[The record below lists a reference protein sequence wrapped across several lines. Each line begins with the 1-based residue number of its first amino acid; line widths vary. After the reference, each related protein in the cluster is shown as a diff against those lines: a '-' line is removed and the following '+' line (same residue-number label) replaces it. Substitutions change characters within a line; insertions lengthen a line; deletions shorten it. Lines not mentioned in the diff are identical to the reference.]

1 MKVPEFLKVNR
12 NPDPPRCH
20 HTSDEG
26 SPCNAPPQSGKKY
39 CFFHDPRQQKKREAA
54 HRNGGFMRNRR
65 SQNEDAPLLPPN
77 PPLVSFKTFDDVGQF
92 FEQVTNYVLQGQMD
106 ARTANCLRQLAS
118 GRLRVFEAKA
128 RAQRQEEEANA
139 RAKADAAQSDQPR
152 GSSGK
157 KQPFSDLECHV
168 TDLATGTVRIIKG
181 GVTTVIPPPP
191 RIPPD
196 PPLPGDPYHHD
207 EHASIESRAEASNA
221 RQRAFIDSII
231 AQERSNSNLNANSG
245 SKPLSPPA
253 KQGQPSA
260 LQHDP
265 PPPLRH
271 DPSPQNAAGP
281 ARLETTAT
289 RTMTTPTPVE
299 TTPVEA
305 TKAEPP
311 KPAAAAAL
319 SIPAPSTPAA
329 ASPDK
334 QAKYQHKPEPPGCP
348 TYWRYW
354 NQ

>member
-26 SPCNAPPQSGKKY
+26 TACNAPPQTGKKY

-128 RAQRQEEEANA
+128 RAQRQKEEAE
-139 RAKADAAQSDQPR
+139 AKAAAQSDQPR
-152 GSSGK
+152 ASSGK

-181 GVTTVIPPPP
+181 GVTTVIPPQP

-196 PPLPGDPYHHD
+196 PPSPGDPYHRD
-207 EHASIESRAEASNA
+207 EHASIESRVEASNA
-221 RQRAFIDSII
+221 RQRAVIDNWL
-231 AQERSNSNLNANSG
+231 AQERSRSNLNGNSG
-245 SKPLSPPA
+245 PKPLSPPG
-253 KQGQPSA
+253 KPEPRP
-260 LQHDP
+260 QHD
-265 PPPLRH
+265 
-271 DPSPQNAAGP
+271 AGP
-281 ARLETTAT
+281 PRLETTAIRTTPVETTAT
-289 RTMTTPTPVE
+289 RTTTMPAPTPVKTTLVE
-299 TTPVEA
+299 T
-305 TKAEPP
+305 P
-311 KPAAAAAL
+311 K
-319 SIPAPSTPAA
+319 
-329 ASPDK
+329 
-334 QAKYQHKPEPPGCP
+334 
-348 TYWRYW
+348 
-354 NQ
+354 

>member
-39 CFFHDPRQQKKREAA
+39 CFFHDPRQQKKREAT

-128 RAQRQEEEANA
+128 RAQRQQEEAQ
-139 RAKADAAQSDQPR
+139 AKADAVQSDHSR

-157 KQPFSDLECHV
+157 KQPFSDIECHM
-168 TDLATGTVRIIKG
+168 TDLATGTVRITKG

-221 RQRAFIDSII
+221 RQRAVIDNWL
-231 AQERSNSNLNANSG
+231 AQERSRSNLNGNSG

-253 KQGQPSA
+253 KPE
-260 LQHDP
+260 LRPQHD
-265 PPPLRH
+265 
-271 DPSPQNAAGP
+271 AGP
-281 ARLETTAT
+281 PRLETTAIKT
-289 RTMTTPTPVE
+289 K
-299 TTPVEA
+299 PVEA
-305 TKAEPP
+305 PKAEPP
-311 KPAAAAAL
+311 KPTAA
-319 SIPAPSTPAA
+319 SVSPTPAASPKPAVASVPPIPA

-348 TYWRYW
+348 THWRYW
-354 NQ
+354 NE

>member
-1 MKVPEFLKVNR
+1 MLSAECFIEEVTMKVPEFLKVNR
-12 NPDPPRCH
+12 NPEPPRCH

-26 SPCNAPPQSGKKY
+26 TACNAPPQTGKKY

-65 SQNEDAPLLPPN
+65 SQTEDHAPLLPPN
-77 PPLVSFKTFDDVGQF
+77 PPQVSFKTFDDVGQF

-128 RAQRQEEEANA
+128 RAQRQEKEAE
-139 RAKADAAQSDQPR
+139 AKAQAKTKATQPDQPR

-157 KQPFSDLECHV
+157 KQPQPDLECHV

-181 GVTTVIPPPP
+181 GVTTVIPPQP

-196 PPLPGDPYHHD
+196 PPLPGHPYHHD

-231 AQERSNSNLNANSG
+231 AQERRNSNLNGNSG

-253 KQGQPSA
+253 KPEPRP
-260 LQHDP
+260 QH
-265 PPPLRH
+265 
-271 DPSPQNAAGP
+271 AAGP
-281 ARLETTAT
+281 ARLETTAIK
-289 RTMTTPTPVE
+289 TMTTPTPVE
-299 TTPVEA
+299 TKPVET

-311 KPAAAAAL
+311 KP
-319 SIPAPSTPAA
+319 TA
-329 ASPDK
+329 ASV
-334 QAKYQHKPEPPGCP
+334 PP
-348 TYWRYW
+348 
-354 NQ
+354 

>member
-1 MKVPEFLKVNR
+1 MKVPEFLKVSR
-12 NPDPPRCH
+12 HPDPPRCH

-128 RAQRQEEEANA
+128 RARRQEEEAE
-139 RAKADAAQSDQPR
+139 AKAKAAAQSDHSR
-152 GSSGK
+152 GSSSK

-231 AQERSNSNLNANSG
+231 AQERSRSNLNDNSG

-253 KQGQPSA
+253 KPEPRP
-260 LQHDP
+260 QHD
-265 PPPLRH
+265 
-271 DPSPQNAAGP
+271 AGP

-289 RTMTTPTPVE
+289 RTTMTAPTPVE
-299 TTPVEA
+299 TALVETP
-305 TKAEPP
+305 KAEPP
-311 KPAAAAAL
+311 KPAAAAL
-319 SIPAPSTPAA
+319 SI
-329 ASPDK
+329 
-334 QAKYQHKPEPPGCP
+334 
-348 TYWRYW
+348 
-354 NQ
+354 

>member
-1 MKVPEFLKVNR
+1 MLSAECFIEGVNMKVPEFLKVNR

-20 HTSDEG
+20 HTSDDG
-26 SPCNAPPQSGKKY
+26 SPCNAPPQTGKKY
-39 CFFHDPRQQKKREAA
+39 CFFHDKDPRQQKKREAA
-54 HRNGGFMRNRR
+54 NRNGGSRRNRR
-65 SQNEDAPLLPPN
+65 SQTEGHAPLLPPN

-128 RAQRQEEEANA
+128 RAQRQKEEAE
-139 RAKADAAQSDQPR
+139 AKAEAKSAQTDQPP

-157 KQPFSDLECHV
+157 KQPQPDLDCHV
-168 TDLATGTVRIIKG
+168 TDLTTGTVRIIKG
-181 GVTTVIPPPP
+181 GVTTVIPPQP

-231 AQERSNSNLNANSG
+231 AQERRNSNLNGTSG
-245 SKPLSPPA
+245 PKPLSPPG
-253 KQGQPSA
+253 KPEPRP
-260 LQHDP
+260 QHD
-265 PPPLRH
+265 
-271 DPSPQNAAGP
+271 AGP
-281 ARLETTAT
+281 PRVETTAT
-289 RTMTTPTPVE
+289 KTTPVETTPVE

-305 TKAEPP
+305 PKAEPP

>member
-1 MKVPEFLKVNR
+1 MKVPEFLKVSR

-20 HTSDEG
+20 HTSDDG
-26 SPCNAPPQSGKKY
+26 SPCNAPPQTGKKY

-65 SQNEDAPLLPPN
+65 SQTDVHAPLLPPN

-128 RAQRQEEEANA
+128 RAQRQKEEAE
-139 RAKADAAQSDQPR
+139 AKAAAQSDHSR
-152 GSSGK
+152 GSSSK

-181 GVTTVIPPPP
+181 GVTTVIPPQP

-231 AQERSNSNLNANSG
+231 AQERRNSNLNANSG

-253 KQGQPSA
+253 KPE
-260 LQHDP
+260 P
-265 PPPLRH
+265 R
-271 DPSPQNAAGP
+271 PQSEAGP
-281 ARLETTAT
+281 PRLETTAI

-299 TTPVEA
+299 TKPVETKPVEA

-311 KPAAAAAL
+311 KPAAASTL
-319 SIPAPSTPAA
+319 SIPA

-354 NQ
+354 YQ

>member
-12 NPDPPRCH
+12 HPEPPRCH
-20 HTSDEG
+20 HTSNEG
-26 SPCNAPPQSGKKY
+26 TACNAPPQTGKKY

-65 SQNEDAPLLPPN
+65 SQTEDYAPLLPPN

-92 FEQVTNYVLQGQMD
+92 FEQVTNYVLQVQMD
-106 ARTANCLRQLAS
+106 ARTANCLRHLAI

-128 RAQRQEEEANA
+128 RPPRQTEAA
-139 RAKADAAQSDQPR
+139 HAKAAHPDQPR

-157 KQPFSDLECHV
+157 KQPQTDIECHV

-181 GVTTVIPPPP
+181 GVTTVIPLQP

-231 AQERSNSNLNANSG
+231 AQERRNSNLNGTSG
-245 SKPLSPPA
+245 SKPLSPPG
-253 KQGQPSA
+253 KPEPRP
-260 LQHDP
+260 QHD
-265 PPPLRH
+265 
-271 DPSPQNAAGP
+271 AGP
-281 ARLETTAT
+281 ARLETTAIK
-289 RTMTTPTPVE
+289 TMTTPTPVE
-299 TTPVEA
+299 TKPVET

-319 SIPAPSTPAA
+319 S
-329 ASPDK
+329 
-334 QAKYQHKPEPPGCP
+334 
-348 TYWRYW
+348 
-354 NQ
+354 

>member
-12 NPDPPRCH
+12 HPEPPRCH
-20 HTSDEG
+20 HTSDDG

-65 SQNEDAPLLPPN
+65 SQTEDHAPLLPPN
-77 PPLVSFKTFDDVGQF
+77 PPQVSFKTFDDVGQF

-128 RAQRQEEEANA
+128 RVQRQEEEAE
-139 RAKADAAQSDQPR
+139 AKAAAAQSDQPR

-157 KQPFSDLECHV
+157 KQPQPDLECHV

-181 GVTTVIPPPP
+181 GVTTVIPPQP

-207 EHASIESRAEASNA
+207 ENASIESRAEASNA
-221 RQRAFIDSII
+221 RQRAVIDNWL
-231 AQERSNSNLNANSG
+231 AQERSRSNLNGNSG
-245 SKPLSPPA
+245 PKPLSPPG
-253 KQGQPSA
+253 KPEPRP
-260 LQHDP
+260 QHDAG
-265 PPPLRH
+265 
-271 DPSPQNAAGP
+271 SP
-281 ARLETTAT
+281 RLETTAT
-289 RTMTTPTPVE
+289 RTTTTPVPTPVKATLVE
-299 TTPVEA
+299 TP
-305 TKAEPP
+305 KAEPP
-311 KPAAAAAL
+311 KPAAASAP
-319 SIPAPSTPAA
+319 SIPAAP
-329 ASPDK
+329 PDK

>member
-1 MKVPEFLKVNR
+1 
-12 NPDPPRCH
+12 
-20 HTSDEG
+20 
-26 SPCNAPPQSGKKY
+26 
-39 CFFHDPRQQKKREAA
+39 
-54 HRNGGFMRNRR
+54 MRNRR
-65 SQNEDAPLLPPN
+65 SQTEDHAPLLPPN
-77 PPLVSFKTFDDVGQF
+77 PPQVSFKTFDDVGEF

-128 RAQRQEEEANA
+128 RVQRQEEEAE
-139 RAKADAAQSDQPR
+139 AKAAAAQSDQPR
-152 GSSGK
+152 ASSGK
-157 KQPFSDLECHV
+157 KPPFSDLECHV

-181 GVTTVIPPPP
+181 GVTTVIPPQP

-196 PPLPGDPYHHD
+196 PPLPGDRYHHD

-231 AQERSNSNLNANSG
+231 AQERRNSNLNGNSG

-253 KQGQPSA
+253 QPEPRP
-260 LQHDP
+260 QHD
-265 PPPLRH
+265 
-271 DPSPQNAAGP
+271 AGP

-289 RTMTTPTPVE
+289 RTTPPPAPTPVKTTLVE
-299 TTPVEA
+299 TP
-305 TKAEPP
+305 KAEPP

-348 TYWRYW
+348 TYWRY
-354 NQ
+354 

>member
-1 MKVPEFLKVNR
+1 MLSAECFIEGVNMKVPEFLKVSR
-12 NPDPPRCH
+12 HPDPPRCH

-26 SPCNAPPQSGKKY
+26 ATCNAPPQSGKKY
-39 CFFHDPRQQKKREAA
+39 CFFHDPRQEKKREAA
-54 HRNGGFMRNRR
+54 HSIGGFMRNRR
-65 SQNEDAPLLPPN
+65 SQTEAHAPLLPPN
-77 PPLVSFKTFDDVGQF
+77 PPQVSFKTFDDVGQF

-128 RAQRQEEEANA
+128 RVQRQKEEAE
-139 RAKADAAQSDQPR
+139 AKTAAQSDHSR

-157 KQPFSDLECHV
+157 KQPQPDIECHV

-181 GVTTVIPPPP
+181 GVTTVIPPKP

-231 AQERSNSNLNANSG
+231 AQERSNSNLNGNSG
-245 SKPLSPPA
+245 PKPLSPPA

-289 RTMTTPTPVE
+289 RTTMPAPTPVE
-299 TTPVEA
+299 TTLVE
-305 TKAEPP
+305 TPKAE
-311 KPAAAAAL
+311 
-319 SIPAPSTPAA
+319 
-329 ASPDK
+329 
-334 QAKYQHKPEPPGCP
+334 
-348 TYWRYW
+348 
-354 NQ
+354 

>member
-12 NPDPPRCH
+12 HPEPPRCH

-26 SPCNAPPQSGKKY
+26 TACNAPPQTGKKY

-65 SQNEDAPLLPPN
+65 SQTEGHAPLLPPT
-77 PPLVSFKTFDDVGQF
+77 PPLVSFNTFDDVGQF

-128 RAQRQEEEANA
+128 RVQRQKEEAE
-139 RAKADAAQSDQPR
+139 AKAAAQSDHSR

-157 KQPFSDLECHV
+157 KQPQPDIECHV
-168 TDLATGTVRIIKG
+168 TDPATVTVRIIKG
-181 GVTTVIPPPP
+181 GVTTVIPPKP

-196 PPLPGDPYHHD
+196 PPLPGDLYHHD
-207 EHASIESRAEASNA
+207 QHASIESRAEASNA

-231 AQERSNSNLNANSG
+231 AQERRNSNLNGTSG
-245 SKPLSPPA
+245 PKPLSPPA
-253 KQGQPSA
+253 KPE
-260 LQHDP
+260 P
-265 PPPLRH
+265 R
-271 DPSPQNAAGP
+271 PQNDAGP

-289 RTMTTPTPVE
+289 RTTTTPTPTLVKTTLVE
-299 TTPVEA
+299 T

-311 KPAAAAAL
+311 KPAPASAL
-319 SIPAPSTPAA
+319 PIPA

-348 TYWRYW
+348 THFRY
-354 NQ
+354 

>member
-1 MKVPEFLKVNR
+1 MLNAECFIEGVNMKVPEFLKVNR

-65 SQNEDAPLLPPN
+65 SQAEDHAPLLPPN

-128 RAQRQEEEANA
+128 RAQRQKEEAE
-139 RAKADAAQSDQPR
+139 AKAQAKTKATQPDQPR

-157 KQPFSDLECHV
+157 KQPQPDLECHV

-181 GVTTVIPPPP
+181 GVTTVIPPKP

-231 AQERSNSNLNANSG
+231 AQERRNSNLNGTSG
-245 SKPLSPPA
+245 PKPLSPA
-253 KQGQPSA
+253 GKQDQPSA

-265 PPPLRH
+265 PPP
-271 DPSPQNAAGP
+271 NAAGP

-289 RTMTTPTPVE
+289 KTMTTP
-299 TTPVEA
+299 
-305 TKAEPP
+305 
-311 KPAAAAAL
+311 
-319 SIPAPSTPAA
+319 
-329 ASPDK
+329 
-334 QAKYQHKPEPPGCP
+334 
-348 TYWRYW
+348 
-354 NQ
+354 

>member
-1 MKVPEFLKVNR
+1 MKVPQFLKVNR
-12 NPDPPRCH
+12 HPEPPRCH

-65 SQNEDAPLLPPN
+65 SQTEEHAPLLPPN

-128 RAQRQEEEANA
+128 RAQRQKEEAE
-139 RAKADAAQSDQPR
+139 AKADIKAAQSDQPR

-207 EHASIESRAEASNA
+207 EHASVESRAEASNA
-221 RQRAFIDSII
+221 RQRAVIDNWL
-231 AQERSNSNLNANSG
+231 AQERSRSNLNGNSG

-253 KQGQPSA
+253 KPE
-260 LQHDP
+260 P
-265 PPPLRH
+265 R
-271 DPSPQNAAGP
+271 PQSDAGP
-281 ARLETTAT
+281 PRLETTAT
-289 RTMTTPTPVE
+289 RTTTTTPTPVKTTLVE
-299 TTPVEA
+299 TL
-305 TKAEPP
+305 KIEPP
-311 KPAAAAAL
+311 KPAAASP
-319 SIPAPSTPAA
+319 SIPAAPTPAA

-348 TYWRYW
+348 TYWRY
-354 NQ
+354 